1 MQTYCSAMK
10 GVIMTIITDSNF
22 EEKVLKNTKPVMI
35 DFYADWCGPCKMIS
49 PIVEEIADEMK
60 DKIDIFKVNIDNS
73 PELARKYSV
82 MSIPSLVFI
91 KDGEYVS
98 KLVGARPK
106 AEIIEAIDKVICLNL
121 LSLVNLNLKIEL
133 LCRL

>member
-1 MQTYCSAMK
+1 MQAYCNAMK

-73 PELARKYSV
+73 PELARKDSV

-106 AEIIEAIDKVICLNL
+106 AEIVEAINKVI
-121 LSLVNLNLKIEL
+121 
-133 LCRL
+133 